1 LAEAAYGSLKP
12 LPTER
17 LRRAHLH
24 LSYSRTISRLL
35 DTTRLS
41 DFETKGVIPSVYR
54 LYSLAVIYRSDFK
67 ELLKL
72 YDVDIDQTT
81 SDVRSLEQ
89 ILPLTRVALAERT
102 IGGRVILKR
111 KIGQGSLSSVWDAV
125 DSTSG
130 VRVVKVFEL
139 QAPESLTKPYF
150 RYLEEMQGL
159 IKKAGVTGVL
169 VPLELG

>member
-1 LAEAAYGSLKP
+1 MRDVETTS
-12 LPTER
+12 ER
-17 LRRAHLH
+17 LARK
-24 LSYSRTISRLL
+24 YSNEEFLIPIS
-35 DTTRLS
+35 RLS

-72 YDVDIDQTT
+72 YNVDIDQTT

-111 KIGQGSLSSVWDAV
+111 KIDKAL
-125 DSTSG
+125 
-130 VRVVKVFEL
+130 F
-139 QAPESLTKPYF
+139 QACGTL
-150 RYLEEMQGL
+150 L
-159 IKKAGVTGVL
+159 IRPPACGG
-169 VPLELG
+169 